1 MSKPSELND
10 LLRVLRERYQNE
22 LPAKLAEIESLLGV
36 LRAGQSPV
44 QDDVHKLH
52 RLVHGLT
59 GSGAT
64 FGMSALSDTAR
75 QLEVTIKELL
85 QSNEF
90 NLPAEMLDRIT
101 VKWLDVKSAA
111 IRPDVVPA
119 NVADS
124 SGTERT
130 GFGAGAVDKGEGAN
144 LLLLERDAEQ
154 ARSMQQQLANFGY
167 RVKVL
172 HDASLPAGA
181 LAGLSPVAIIRDAAF
196 AEAEAGGGSEN
207 MLAAQAMNNIPQIFI
222 SSRGDIESRL
232 AAVRAGADSYFTKPV
247 DIAAL
252 VNRLDMLS
260 ATMDAEAF
268 KVMIVDD
275 AAPLAAFYAM
285 TLQSAG
291 METVVVNDP
300 LKVLDVLAEFTPEL
314 FLVDMYMPGC
324 SGLELARVIRQQ
336 EAYVSTPIV
345 FLSAETDVEK
355 HLEAMQSGA
364 DDFLTKP
371 IKPAHLVSAVT
382 SRVQRYRILRS
393 FMVRDGLTGLLNHT
407 KIKEEL
413 EAEVLRAQRQK
424 SHLAYAM
431 VDVDMFKNVND
442 THGHLAGDR
451 VLKGLSRLLQLRLRK
466 TDVIGR
472 YGGEEFA
479 VILKDTD
486 AASAVAIMEEV
497 RKAFAQ
503 VVQHAESGDFSVTFS
518 CGVAAY
524 PDYSSAGELN
534 NAADKALYEA
544 KHAGRNRVA
553 IAPPAAGARG

>member
-1 MSKPSELND
+1 MSKSSELND

-22 LPAKLAEIESLLGV
+22 LPAKLAKIESLLGV
-36 LRAGQSPV
+36 LRAGQNPA

-52 RLVHGLT
+52 RLLHSLT

-75 QLEVTIKELL
+75 QLEITFKELL
-85 QSNEF
+85 ESNEF
-90 NLPAEMLDRIT
+90 NLPAEILDRIT
-101 VKWLDVKSAA
+101 AQWRELKSAA
-111 IRPDVVPA
+111 IRPDVAPDKMDV
-119 NVADS
+119 S
-124 SGTERT
+124 SGAERT
-130 GFGAGAVDKGEGAN
+130 GFDAGAVDKGEGAN

-196 AEAEAGGGSEN
+196 AEAGGGSEN

-222 SSRGDIESRL
+222 SSRGDIASRL

-260 ATMDAEAF
+260 DTLDAEAF
-268 KVMIVDD
+268 KVMVVDD
-275 AAPLAAFYAM
+275 EAPLAAFYAM

-300 LKVLDVLAEFTPEL
+300 LKVLDELADFMPEL

-336 EAYVSTPIV
+336 EIYVSTPIV

-407 KIKEEL
+407 KIKGEL
-413 EAEVLRAQRQK
+413 EAEVMRAQRQK
-424 SHLAYAM
+424 SHLAFAM

-451 VLKGLSRLLQLRLRK
+451 VLKGLSRLLQQRLRK

-503 VVQHAESGDFSVTFS
+503 IVQHAESGDFSVTFS